1 MSIMQASRN
10 LFNAE
15 SHETI
20 LHFLICMIH
29 SVQSFPVENVVHMYQ
44 VALHERF
51 PNKLYQF
58 NVSAPQRLDN
68 ETSGVLILAIK
79 SSFASYMGKLL
90 EAKTIAHIEKR
101 KQTDNK
107 PSAIS
112 KHYKMLVCVE
122 SVDCIKHLQNFASKK
137 EVIKHFLSPERGERR
152 IFKMDC
158 DEVRNDPRWLECNL
172 KIISVG
178 FNSSRPYLPVE
189 RLNVAS
195 SLGEGAIVCNSNE
208 YTAITE
214 VEVELLTGRTHQI
227 RGQMSA
233 LGFPL
238 VGDSMYGGFM
248 ISTDQSKI
256 ALHCSQITFP
266 KPLLVDESSLFRN
279 RKGYSQLY
287 PSTSD
292 SLTFNSSHAWW
303 DEYVNI

>member
-1 MSIMQASRN
+1 
-10 LFNAE
+10 
-15 SHETI
+15 
-20 LHFLICMIH
+20 MIH
-29 SVQSFPVENVVHMYQ
+29 SVQSFPVENVIHMYHM
-44 VALHERF
+44 ALHERF
-51 PNKLYQF
+51 PNNLYQF
-58 NVSAPQRLDN
+58 NVSAPHRLDN
-68 ETSGVLILAIK
+68 DTSGVLILAIK
-79 SSFASYMGKLL
+79 SSFASYMGKFL

-112 KHYKMLVCVE
+112 KRYKMLVCVE
-122 SVDCIKHLQNFASKK
+122 SIDSIKYLQNFASEK
-137 EVIKHFLSPERGERR
+137 EVITHYLSPERGERR

-158 DEVRNDPRWLECNL
+158 DEVRNNPRWLQCNL

-178 FNSSRPYLPVE
+178 FNSSKLYLPAE

-195 SLGEGAIVCNSNE
+195 SSGEGVIVCNSKE
-208 YTAITE
+208 YTTAITE

-238 VGDSMYGGFM
+238 VGDSVYGGFM
-248 ISTDQSKI
+248 TSTDQSKI

-266 KPLLVDESSLFRN
+266 KPLLVDESSLFKN

-292 SLTFNSSHAWW
+292 SLTFNSSFAWW
-303 DEYVNI
+303 DEYVNRNI